1 MAEPNIGMLA
11 SAAGLSVVVWLVMQF
26 IRSALSEA
34 LFDRWGALIA
44 GVVGVILAFAYA
56 LATEPQLTGEVAL
69 QALLVGL
76 FGGWM
81 SQNVNTMVRRAAA
94 PDA

>member
-1 MAEPNIGMLA
+1 M
-11 SAAGLSVVVWLVMQF
+11 
-26 IRSALSEA
+26 SEA